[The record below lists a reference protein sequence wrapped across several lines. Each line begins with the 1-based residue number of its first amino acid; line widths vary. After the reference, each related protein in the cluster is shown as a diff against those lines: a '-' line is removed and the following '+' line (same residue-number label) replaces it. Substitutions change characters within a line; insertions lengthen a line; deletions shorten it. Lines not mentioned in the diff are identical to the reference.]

1 MSHLTRMKNP
11 DMLCLSI
18 VAALWAYG
26 YILSSLD
33 VLNSLGIT
41 ASLFTAYFKLGFTTS

>member
-1 MSHLTRMKNP
+1 MKTPN
-11 DMLCLSI
+11 LLYLSI
-18 VAALWAYG
+18 AAALQAYG

-41 ASLFTAYFKLGFTTS
+41 ASLSSLF